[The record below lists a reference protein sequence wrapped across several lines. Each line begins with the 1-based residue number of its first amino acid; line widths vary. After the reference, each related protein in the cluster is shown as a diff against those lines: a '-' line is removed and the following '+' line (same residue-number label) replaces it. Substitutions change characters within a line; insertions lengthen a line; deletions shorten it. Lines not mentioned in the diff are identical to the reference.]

1 MAFNSNGQIQY
12 LVLDSLAHGSKYGLE
27 IIEFI
32 SQKTGGNYIMKKPT
46 LYSCLTRMEK
56 KGLVSSSYWGES
68 EFGGK
73 RHYYTIT
80 NQGKQSLEQL
90 SKEFEGMDFID
101 EDTAQETST
110 SQTVNTKAANTQ
122 TEESK
127 PIFLQQDNIFDMVN
141 KTSAEETQTPAN
153 AENNDNDEENDD
165 VIKNQIN
172 FFSYTPETNQN
183 TVEEETDTNTIETEE
198 TNTDAVEV
206 KDDAKFIEHETPSN
220 VEENA
225 NHYEKMQYYQSM
237 LESTQTQPQV
247 EESEE
252 KKDDA
257 ILLGQT
263 GQTLTPYQQAQN
275 KRLYDTSTELKKY
288 RNKKSFSEN
297 QIEMSVVYENAED
310 REIQKARIEQL
321 KKSMLEARQNGFE
334 TPVSQNTEDLTA
346 NQETALPQTEQTYF
360 YKKDTSSTPA
370 QNTVLTETNEEE
382 RKDDAKFITEPRI
395 DPNQMPIQKRIT
407 PPNIEVNIYDDN
419 LPAPKRDSNLEPT
432 YKDMMAKLFER
443 KKEKAKDQPTPF
455 VQPVE
460 TTASVENFAD
470 YDSLKKYYRGHGID
484 FKEYKKTVVE
494 RKHNTNF
501 LNFITSTILLLLSGV
516 GCGVLF
522 AILNAANLIKSGSAF
537 MYYTLPILFLVYCI
551 YTFIKYKVYPSRK
564 AVLIYNG
571 IINWGVFVISLVV
584 VFVINILCGM
594 QYETIAQYLT
604 SILVPALG
612 LLIAFPVNYYIK
624 KFTYKK
630 FSK

>member
-101 EDTAQETST
+101 EDAAQETST
-110 SQTVNTKAANTQ
+110 SQTVNTEAANTQ

-127 PIFLQQDNIFDMVN
+127 PIFLQQDNLFDIVN
-141 KTSAEETQTPAN
+141 KSSTEEKTQAPV
-153 AENNDNDEENDD
+153 NNDNDEEDDD
-165 VIKNQIN
+165 VIKNQID

-183 TVEEETDTNTIETEE
+183 TTQEETDTNTIETEE

-220 VEENA
+220 VDENV

-237 LESTQTQPQV
+237 LESTQSQPQI
-247 EESEE
+247 EEE

-263 GQTLTPYQQAQN
+263 EQTLTPYQQAQN

-297 QIEMSVVYENAED
+297 QIEMSVVYENDED

-346 NQETALPQTEQTYF
+346 SQEDTASQTEQTYF

-370 QNTVLTETNEEE
+370 QNTVLTDANEEE

-516 GCGVLF
+516 GCGILF

>member
-1 MAFNSNGQIQY
+1 MTFNSNGQIQY

-101 EDTAQETST
+101 EDATQETTT
-110 SQTVNTKAANTQ
+110 SQTVNTEASDTQ

-153 AENNDNDEENDD
+153 ADNNDNDEEDDD
-165 VIKNQIN
+165 VIKNQID

-183 TVEEETDTNTIETEE
+183 TVKEETDTNAIETEE

-206 KDDAKFIEHETPSN
+206 KDDAKFIEHEIPSN
-220 VEENA
+220 IDENA

-237 LESTQTQPQV
+237 LESTQSQPQV

-263 GQTLTPYQQAQN
+263 EQTLTPYQQAQN

-346 NQETALPQTEQTYF
+346 NQENTLPQTEHTYF

-516 GCGVLF
+516 GCGILF

>member
-101 EDTAQETST
+101 EDAAQETST
-110 SQTVNTKAANTQ
+110 SQTVNTEAANTQ

-127 PIFLQQDNIFDMVN
+127 PIFLQQDNLFDIVN
-141 KTSAEETQTPAN
+141 KSSTEEKTQAPV
-153 AENNDNDEENDD
+153 NNDNDEEDDD
-165 VIKNQIN
+165 VIKNQID

-183 TVEEETDTNTIETEE
+183 TTQEETDTNTIETEE
-198 TNTDAVEV
+198 TNTDTVEV

-220 VEENA
+220 VDENA

-237 LESTQTQPQV
+237 LESTQSQPQV
-247 EESEE
+247 EEEE

-263 GQTLTPYQQAQN
+263 EQTLTPYQQAQN

-297 QIEMSVVYENAED
+297 QIEMSVVYENDED

-346 NQETALPQTEQTYF
+346 NQEDTTSQTEQTYF

-370 QNTVLTETNEEE
+370 QNSVLSDTNEEE

-516 GCGVLF
+516 GCGILF

-564 AVLIYNG
+564 AALIYNG

-624 KFTYKK
+624 KFAYKK